1 MTDDENAVDEDS
13 DDDGGDAVQHVQHD
27 AEERSCLRAGVL
39 GDVDRDQDRDR
50 YGHDRRDPDHDR
62 APDQRV
68 GDPARLAEQR
78 RGLGQE
84 VEVELAEALVEDGAE
99 HEREDEDGDE
109 RAEER
114 DHRGE
119 LLDPAAATEVVRR
132 RGDVVRVVD
141 LGHAHPVDIL
151 RAFWN
156 LFTIIWADTF
166 VTSEITS
173 RIAPR

>member
-1 MTDDENAVDEDS
+1 MRTAN
-13 DDDGGDAVQHVQHD
+13 
-27 AEERSCLRAGVL
+27 
-39 GDVDRDQDRDR
+39 
-50 YGHDRRDPDHDR
+50 
-62 APDQRV
+62 
-68 GDPARLAEQR
+68 
-78 RGLGQE
+78 
-84 VEVELAEALVEDGAE
+84 
-99 HEREDEDGDE
+99 E

-114 DHRGE
+114 DHRDE

-141 LGHAHPVDIL
+141 LGRAHPVDIL